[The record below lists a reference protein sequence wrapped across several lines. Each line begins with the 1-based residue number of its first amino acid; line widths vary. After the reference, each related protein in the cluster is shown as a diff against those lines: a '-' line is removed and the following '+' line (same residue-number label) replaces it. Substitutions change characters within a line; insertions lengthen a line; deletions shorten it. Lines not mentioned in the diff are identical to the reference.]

1 MFALNEIIAAK
12 DLGLYRGRRNVL
24 EMKKS
29 ADGTE
34 TFKFTITK
42 YENDTDDN
50 PETTLIGTSSTDFRS
65 AYNMWQS
72 LLDIFYCGHARGFE
86 FAESLR

>member
-1 MFALNEIIAAK
+1 MFAPNEIIAAK

-50 PETTLIGTSSTDFRS
+50 PEITR
-65 AYNMWQS
+65 
-72 LLDIFYCGHARGFE
+72 
-86 FAESLR
+86 

>member
-1 MFALNEIIAAK
+1 MFAPNEIIAAK

-29 ADGTE
+29 DDGTE
-34 TFKFTITK
+34 TFKFTISK
-42 YENDTDDN
+42 YETDTDDN
-50 PETTLIGTSSTDFRS
+50 PETTLIGTSSTDFRN

-86 FAESLR
+86 FAERLR